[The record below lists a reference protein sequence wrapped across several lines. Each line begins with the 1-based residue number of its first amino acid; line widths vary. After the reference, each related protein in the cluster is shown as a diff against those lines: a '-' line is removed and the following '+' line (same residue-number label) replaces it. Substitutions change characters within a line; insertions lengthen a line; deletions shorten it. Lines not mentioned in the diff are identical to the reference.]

1 MNEREEQ
8 LLQRAIDLA
17 AAGRAAGEEPFGSLL
32 ADADGTVLAEDYN
45 TVRADHDI
53 SAHPE
58 FKLAKW
64 ASVNLT
70 PDVAATVTMFT
81 SCQPCPMCT
90 GAIDRSGLGRVV
102 FALSNDQFADLFPN
116 AVFASVPQIGP
127 ALFDQ
132 ARVPLTN
139 FYA

>member
-102 FALSNDQFADLFPN
+102 FALSNDQFADLFPD
-116 AVFASVPQIGP
+116 AVFASVRQDGP
-127 ALFDQ
+127 ALFEK
-132 ARVPLTN
+132 ARVPLAN
-139 FYA
+139 FY